1 PWWLAGGMGASNVE
15 NALKDLEGIGSKP
28 YGIDA
33 SSSVE
38 NSPGNKN
45 IEKVK
50 ILLDIIRKLA

>member
-1 PWWLAGGMGASNVE
+1 MGASNVE

-50 ILLDIIRKLA
+50 ILLDIIKKLA

>member
-1 PWWLAGGMGASNVE
+1 MGASNVE
-15 NALKDLEGIGSKP
+15 NALKDLESIGLKP

-38 NSPGNKN
+38 NFPGNKN

-50 ILLDIIRKLA
+50 ILLDIIKKLA